1 MWKEEIVEDFIKLVS
16 YDSVSFSERKTANWI
31 ITKLED
37 MGMEVWEDK
46 AGLLYGGD
54 TGNIFAKLKGNIEG
68 PPILFS
74 AHMDVV
80 EPGIHKEAI
89 VEENGVIHSQG
100 NTVLGAD
107 DICGIL
113 EIIYGISLLQE
124 RNIDHRDIEVLFT
137 VAEEV
142 YGKGIEQFDYSKI
155 TAKEAYVLDLSGQ
168 VGSAVRKAPSII
180 SFKVEVKGK
189 SSHAGFEPEKGIHA
203 ISVVSNAISQI
214 KLGHVDDE
222 TTLNIGKIQG
232 GIATNIVPDLCIC
245 DGEARSYSH
254 EKALQAIED
263 LTLIFEQSA
272 KEFGAIVK
280 VKSEI
285 HLIAYEISES
295 ALPIQ
300 RFNKASELIGFS
312 GDVGS
317 TFGGSDNN
325 ILVEKGLEG
334 IVLSCGMYKVHSTE
348 EYTTI
353 EDLHKGAELVAAL
366 IS

>member
-1 MWKEEIVEDFIKLVS
+1 MWKEAIIEDFKKLVS
-16 YDSVSFSERKTANWI
+16 YDSISFSERKTADWI
-31 ITKLED
+31 ISKLKD

-46 AGLLYGGD
+46 VGLLYGGN

-68 PPILFS
+68 PPVLFS

-80 EPGIHKEAI
+80 EPGVQKEAI

-113 EIIYGISLLQE
+113 EIIYGISLIQE
-124 RNIDHRDIEVLFT
+124 KKIAHRDIEVLFT
-137 VAEEV
+137 IGEEV
-142 YGKGIEQFDYSKI
+142 YGKGIDKFEFSKI
-155 TAKEAYVLDLSGQ
+155 KAKESYVLDLSGS

-180 SFKVEVKGK
+180 SFQVEVKGK
-189 SSHAGFEPEKGIHA
+189 SAHAGFEPEKGVHA
-203 ISVVSNAISQI
+203 ISVASNAIAQI
-214 KLGHVDDE
+214 ALGHVDDE

-232 GIATNIVPDLCIC
+232 GNGTNIVPDLCTC
-245 DGEARSYSH
+245 VGEVRSYNH
-254 EKALQAIED
+254 EKALQAVKD
-263 LTLIFEQSA
+263 LTLIFETAA
-272 KEFGAIVK
+272 KEVGAIVK

-285 HLIAYEISES
+285 HLIAYEMSEN
-295 ALPIQ
+295 ALPIR
-300 RFNKASELIGFS
+300 RFRKACELIGLS
-312 GDVGS
+312 GEVGS

-353 EDLHKGAELVAAL
+353 KDLHKGTELVAAL
-366 IS
+366 I

>member
-1 MWKEEIVEDFIKLVS
+1 MWKEEIIKDFIKLVT
-16 YDSVSFSERKTANWI
+16 YDSVSFSERKTADWI

-37 MGMEVWEDK
+37 MGMEVWEDQ

-80 EPGIHKEAI
+80 EPGIHKKAI
-89 VEENGVIHSQG
+89 VEGDGIIHSQG

-124 RNIDHRDIEVLFT
+124 KNIDHRDIEVLFT
-137 VAEEV
+137 IAEEV
-142 YGKGIEQFDYSKI
+142 YGKGIEQFDFNKI
-155 TAKEAYVLDLSGQ
+155 TAKEAYVLDLSGP

-180 SFKVEVKGK
+180 SFQVEVMGK
-189 SSHAGFEPEKGIHA
+189 SAHAGFEPEKGIHA

-214 KLGHVDDE
+214 TLGHVDNE

-232 GIATNIVPDLCIC
+232 GIATNIVPNLCTC
-245 DGEARSYSH
+245 SGEVRSYSH
-254 EKALQAIED
+254 EKALKVIENV
-263 LTLIFEQSA
+263 TQIFEASA
-272 KEFGAIVK
+272 REVGATVK

-285 HLIAYEISES
+285 HLMAYEISES

-300 RFNKASELIGFS
+300 RFIKACELIGLS
-312 GDVGS
+312 GDVGY

-366 IS
+366 I